1 MKPLTFKR
9 SKFKLKGF
17 LAALRQFSLDHW
29 GNGEPLPGVSGDT
42 VYFDTG
48 DLAEALAQDEGFE
61 EIPDDSLAR
70 LELGL
75 PLFGPFA
82 LFNGFDGFDC
92 VDGQEVEVPDLDDEE
107 EDDEPPV
114 SRRRR
119 SKDYLEAVANTP
131 CDECT
136 GFGFVISLDGDKVR
150 IDAMGMSDVSGDCE
164 LEPMVE
170 PNLLSDAMRRWVR
183 SFMAPKRGRTR

>member
-1 MKPLTFKR
+1 MKPIIIKPSR
-9 SKFKLKGF
+9 FKLKGF
-17 LAALRQFSLDHW
+17 LAALHQFSLDHW
-29 GNGEPLPGVSGDT
+29 GNGEPLPGVSGDA
-42 VYFDTG
+42 VYFDAV
-48 DLAEALAQDEGFE
+48 DLIEALAQDEGFE

-70 LELGL
+70 LERGL

-92 VDGQEVEVPDLDDEE
+92 VDGQEVEVPDLDDDE
-107 EDDEPPV
+107 EDDDPPV

-119 SKDYLEAVANTP
+119 SEAVENTTA
-131 CDECT
+131 DECT
-136 GFGFVISLDGDKVR
+136 CYGFVVSLNGGKIEIEARVL
-150 IDAMGMSDVSGDCE
+150 SDVSEECE

-183 SFMAPKRGRTR
+183 SFLIPKRGGTR